1 MRHRYQSVRN
11 CSICFGARPLSLFL
25 VKSLTSFTAR
35 PIIGRCCY
43 CCYYH
48 CLYHYDV
55 HKFAYF
61 CFSQDF
67 DLNGVKVPLSSCT
80 KTACPRSIPRS
91 STSSCLSTPCTES
104 GNHNEL
110 ESEPQSQTTPRRSPW
125 SNHPCTPC
133 TESGNHNALTSEPQ
147 PETTP
152 RRSPRKRPKSSHTPS
167 PASQK
172 RVPEKRYVHLAGHS
186 GRFVHHG
193 GGGGGGVVEQFLVE
207 KTNKLQKGK
216 VRK

>member
-25 VKSLTSFTAR
+25 VKSLTSFTVR
-35 PIIGRCCY
+35 PVIGRCCY

-172 RVPEKRYVHLAGHS
+172 RQYPRKTVCPPSWTLCASWGEGW
-186 GRFVHHG
+186 G
-193 GGGGGGVVEQFLVE
+193 GSCRAVLSWKDKQTSE
-207 KTNKLQKGK
+207 
-216 VRK
+216 R